1 MELRG
6 EIKSLSSTFPERR
19 VRIELETNGNLE
31 DIEKLKGKDLTISLS
46 RYRKK
51 RSLDANAF
59 LWKLLGDM
67 AAVLGMTPWDM
78 YLDVL
83 KKYGQYTHIKIIE
96 TAYPSLQKVWRE
108 TQIVEEMIEKNPETG
123 EQCKYL
129 RVLCFFGSSTY
140 DSKEFSV
147 LLNGV
152 IADMAEMGLERP
164 TDEHLKAIIEEVEKR
179 YEKAEI
185 HDSRATGRHE

>member
-19 VRIELETNGNLE
+19 VRLELETNGNLE
-31 DIEKLKGKDLTISLS
+31 DIEKLKEKDLTISLS

-59 LWKLLGDM
+59 LWKCLGDM
-67 AAVLGMTPWDM
+67 AAVLGMTAWDM
-78 YLDVL
+78 YLYSL
-83 KKYGQYTHIKIIE
+83 KRYGKYTYIKIIE
-96 TAYPSLQKVWRE
+96 TAYTSLQKVWRE
-108 TQIVEEMIEKNPETG
+108 TKIVGETMEKNPETG

-129 RVLCFFGSSTY
+129 EVLCYFGSSTY

-147 LLNGV
+147 LLSGV
-152 IADMAEMGLERP
+152 IEDMAELGLERP
-164 TDEHLKAIIEEVEKR
+164 TDDHLKAIIAEVNKR
-179 YEKAEI
+179 NE
-185 HDSRATGRHE
+185 SS

>member
-19 VRIELETNGNLE
+19 VRLELETNGNLE

-59 LWKLLGDM
+59 LWKCLGDM
-67 AAVLGMTPWDM
+67 AAVLGVTAMDM
-78 YLDVL
+78 YLDSLERYGKFIFIQTVESGYKEL
-83 KKYGQYTHIKIIE
+83 KR
-96 TAYPSLQKVWRE
+96 VWRH
-108 TQIVEEMIEKNPETG
+108 TKIVDDFIGVNPITG
-123 EQCKYL
+123 EKEKYL
-129 RVLCFFGSSTY
+129 EVLCYFGSSTY

-152 IADMAEMGLERP
+152 IEDMAELGLERP

-185 HDSRATGRHE
+185 HDFRATGRHE

>member
-6 EIKSLSSTFPERR
+6 TIKSLGSTFPERR

-59 LWKLLGDM
+59 LWKCLGEM
-67 AAVLGMTPWDM
+67 SAVIGMTPWDM

-83 KKYGQYTHIKIIE
+83 KKYGKYTHIKIIE
-96 TAYPSLQKVWRE
+96 TAYESLQKVWRE
-108 TQIVEEMIEKNPETG
+108 TEIVEEMMEKNPETG

-152 IADMAEMGLERP
+152 IADMAELGLERP
-164 TDEHLKAIIEEVEKR
+164 TDEHLRAIIAEVEKR
-179 YEKAEI
+179 NESA
-185 HDSRATGRHE
+185 

>member
-6 EIKSLSSTFPERR
+6 EIKGLSSTFPERR
-19 VRIELETNGNLE
+19 VRIELETNGTLE

-59 LWKLLGDM
+59 LWKCLGDM
-67 AAVLGMTPWDM
+67 AAVLGMTAMDM
-78 YLDVL
+78 YLDSL
-83 KKYGQYTHIKIIE
+83 ERYGKFIYIQTVESGYKE
-96 TAYPSLQKVWRE
+96 VKRVWRH
-108 TQIVEEMIEKNPETG
+108 TKIVGDFIGVNPITG
-123 EQCKYL
+123 EKEKYL
-129 RVLCFFGSSTY
+129 EVLCYFGSSTY

-152 IADMAEMGLERP
+152 IEDMAELGLERP
-164 TDEHLKAIIEEVEKR
+164 TDEHLKAIIAEVEKR
-179 YEKAEI
+179 NEN
-185 HDSRATGRHE
+185 T

>member
-6 EIKSLSSTFPERR
+6 SIKGLAITFPKRKIL
-19 VRIELETNGNLE
+19 IELETDGRLE
-31 DIEKLKGKDLTISLS
+31 DIEKLQGKDLDITFKVH
-46 RYRKK
+46 REK

-59 LWKLLGDM
+59 LWKCLGDM
-67 AAVLGMTPWDM
+67 AAVLGMTAWDM
-78 YLDVL
+78 YLYSL
-83 KKYGQYTHIKIIE
+83 KRYGKYTYIKIIE
-96 TAYPSLQKVWRE
+96 TAYTSLQKVWRE
-108 TQIVEEMIEKNPETG
+108 TKIVGETMEKNPETG

-129 RVLCFFGSSTY
+129 EVLCYFGSSTY

-152 IADMAEMGLERP
+152 IEDMAELGLERP

-179 YEKAEI
+179 YESA
-185 HDSRATGRHE
+185 

>member
-19 VRIELETNGNLE
+19 VRIELETNGTLE
-31 DIEKLKGKDLTISLS
+31 DIEKLKGKDLTIGLS

-59 LWKLLGDM
+59 LWKCLGDM
-67 AAVLGMTPWDM
+67 AAVLGVTAWDM

-83 KKYGQYTHIKIIE
+83 RKYGKYTYIKIIE
-96 TAYPSLQKVWRE
+96 TAYTSLQKVWRE
-108 TQIVEEMIEKNPETG
+108 TKIVGETMEKNPETG

-129 RVLCFFGSSTY
+129 EVLCYFGSSTY

-152 IADMAEMGLERP
+152 IEDMAELGLERP
-164 TDEHLKAIIEEVEKR
+164 TDEHLKAIIAEVEKR
-179 YEKAEI
+179 NEN
-185 HDSRATGRHE
+185 T